1 MGGHGGGG
9 DSAAT
14 VIHRLAALSSSGQSI
29 GIPGITTALHEANA
43 AIFEGG
49 RKAGRVSG
57 STVAGLH
64 MDQGRYTVFWAG
76 DSRVYRL
83 RAGHLQCLTRDH
95 SLVQEMLDAKALTEQ
110 QARNHPK
117 SNVITRALGVDPDR
131 SEEQT

>member
-1 MGGHGGGG
+1 
-9 DSAAT
+9 
-14 VIHRLAALSSSGQSI
+14 
-29 GIPGITTALHEANA
+29 
-43 AIFEGG
+43 
-49 RKAGRVSG
+49 
-57 STVAGLH
+57 

-117 SNVITRALGVDPDR
+117 SNVITRALGVDPDVDIEFVTGEIADPDFYLIC
-131 SEEQT
+131 SEIGRASCRERVCQYV

>member
-1 MGGHGGGG
+1 M
-9 DSAAT
+9 
-14 VIHRLAALSSSGQSI
+14 
-29 GIPGITTALHEANA
+29 
-43 AIFEGG
+43 FEGG

-95 SLVQEMLDAKALTEQ
+95 SLVKAMLDANALTEQ

-117 SNVITRALGVDPDR
+117 SNVITRALGVEPDVHH
-131 SEEQT
+131 EFCTGELEVPNFFLL